1 MFPCVRLLWLFLHVL
16 IFVTQGYSD
25 TDVKLQYKAGNNG
38 PLIHASILFVIT
50 VIAYSLACRCPGF
63 VDEAEL
69 PIRQH
74 GTTTN
79 YCDQCNMSR
88 PLRALHCRYCRRCV
102 LRRDHHCPWLGT
114 CVGQRNHL
122 YFILYL
128 ISDGIFFSFM
138 LGQFWGLTHWPSD
151 MNKFVRESLPN
162 LCMVIMSIYTCVY
175 TLVLVPFHIYMMTL
189 NYTTGEV
196 MRGKKNVYMKRWKR
210 SYSPFSK
217 GLCQNLGEFLTMA
230 NRNIEYKIPET
241 EEEINEWQRN
251 NCFFVNDYYDCCC

>member
-1 MFPCVRLLWLFLHVL
+1 
-16 IFVTQGYSD
+16 
-25 TDVKLQYKAGNNG
+25 
-38 PLIHASILFVIT
+38 
-50 VIAYSLACRCPGF
+50 
-63 VDEAEL
+63 
-69 PIRQH
+69 
-74 GTTTN
+74 
-79 YCDQCNMSR
+79 
-88 PLRALHCRYCRRCV
+88 
-102 LRRDHHCPWLGT
+102 
-114 CVGQRNHL
+114 
-122 YFILYL
+122 
-128 ISDGIFFSFM
+128 
-138 LGQFWGLTHWPSD
+138 
-151 MNKFVRESLPN
+151 
-162 LCMVIMSIYTCVY
+162 MVIMSIYTCVY